1 MPTMKTLPLGQ
12 FVPGDSPV
20 HRLDPRVKILS
31 ALLLSIVILNAG
43 LAESIAVTMFLL
55 AAAALSGLSA
65 RRITEALKPLAW
77 FFAILF
83 FLHLFFTDGR
93 PIFPASPAVT
103 YEGLERGL
111 SVTWQ
116 FVALVVSA
124 AILTMTTAPSE
135 LVGGL
140 EKLLRPFNRIGVPS
154 YDIAIM
160 VSVALRFVPT
170 LLEEVER
177 MKEAQVARG
186 ADFASG
192 GLVRRLKKMAT
203 LVIPLVLCTFRRAD
217 ELALA
222 MEGRGYHRGPRTY
235 LRELKFTRVDY
246 AALFAVMAFLIGV
259 EALRFLLV

>member
-1 MPTMKTLPLGQ
+1 MKTLPLGQ

-20 HRLDPRVKILS
+20 HRFDPRVKILC

-43 LAESIAVTMFLL
+43 LAESLAVTMFLL

-65 RRITEALKPLAW
+65 RRIAEALKPLAW

-93 PIFPASPAVT
+93 PILPSLGAVT

-140 EKLLRPFNRIGVPS
+140 EKLLRPLNRIGIPS
-154 YDIAIM
+154 HDIAIM
-160 VSVALRFVPT
+160 VSVSLRFVPT

-186 ADFASG
+186 ADFGSG
-192 GLVRRLKKMAT
+192 PIIGRLKKMAT
-203 LVIPLVLCTFRRAD
+203 LVIPLILCTFRRAD

-235 LRELKFTRVDY
+235 LRELRFTRVDY
-246 AALFAVMAFLIGV
+246 AALFAFTAFLIGIGIM
-259 EALRFLLV
+259 RFLPF